1 MGVDISPFIKHAQD
15 VQAKTGIPASIIL
28 GQIMLE
34 SGGSNPGGLSG
45 LAYYSKN
52 LFGIKGKGTAGS
64 ATMSTTEVV
73 NGRSIRTNAGFA
85 KYNSY
90 SDSIMAHAQLLSK
103 PRYASK
109 LKNAKSVEDYAR
121 GIKAAGYATDPNY
134 ANKLIS
140 IISKNNLHQY
150 DSGDISFKPLSGDS
164 TAGGGESSSGGR
176 DLSFVSSIMY
186 GTFRWSII
194 IGLAVMAVVF
204 FMKAFPSVGDT
215 AKGVASTGLDVV
227 PGGGAVK
234 TASRAA
240 KKVKRGQSAAGDLKT
255 LKKGGTKRA

>member
-1 MGVDISPFIKHAQD
+1 MAVNIQPFIKDAQA
-15 VQAKTGIPASIIL
+15 VQEKTGIPASIIL

-52 LFGIKGKGTAGS
+52 LFGIKGRGTAGS
-64 ATMSTTEVV
+64 STMATTEVV
-73 NGRSIRTNAGFA
+73 NGRSIRVNAGFA

-90 SDSIMAHAQLLSK
+90 YDSIMAHAKLLSS

-109 LKNAKSVEDYAR
+109 LKNAKSVNDYAY

-134 ANKLIS
+134 AQKLLK
-140 IISKNNLHQY
+140 IISANNLHQY
-150 DSGDISFKPLSGDS
+150 DKGDLTFKPLSGDAP
-164 TAGGGESSSGGR
+164 TSSGSEGGGR
-176 DLSFVSSIMY
+176 DLSFISSIMF

-194 IGLAVMAVVF
+194 LGLGIVAVVF
-204 FMKAFPSVGDT
+204 FMKAFPAIGDT
-215 AKGVASTGLDVV
+215 TKGVANTTLDLV

-234 TASRAA
+234 SVARGA
-240 KKVKRGQSAAGDLKT
+240 KQIRRGKSAAST
-255 LKKGGTKRA
+255 IRKGVNTNA